1 MQDHA
6 SVIPSAAIPSAVIQ
20 FWFGPME
27 AADSVIAGRQSGLWW
42 GKNEDTDL
50 NIRNRFEPLVQAAG
64 AGKLDEWSASPD
76 GRLALILL
84 LDQFTRNIYRGSP
97 AMYKFDERAR
107 SLCVEGLE
115 TDIDSRL
122 RPIQRVFFY
131 LPLEHSESAD
141 DQARCVELMHGL
153 AREVPQDQ
161 KAVFEDFVGYAE
173 AHRKVVDRFGRFPH
187 RNAILGRESTAE
199 EIDFL
204 KQPGS
209 SF

>member
-6 SVIPSAAIPSAVIQ
+6 SVIQ
-20 FWFGPME
+20 FWFGPLE
-27 AADSVIAGRQSGLWW
+27 ATDSVIAGRQSTLWW
-42 GKNEDTDL
+42 GKDEETDRE
-50 NIRNRFEPLVQAAG
+50 IRNRFEPLVQAAG
-64 AGKLDEWSASPD
+64 AGKLDEWQSSPE
-76 GRLALILL
+76 GWLALVLL
-84 LDQFTRNIYRGSP
+84 LDQFPRNIYRDRP

-115 TDIDSRL
+115 TGIDSHL

-141 DQARCVELMHGL
+141 DQARCVDLMRGL
-153 AREVPQDQ
+153 AREVPEDQ
-161 KAVFEDFVGYAE
+161 KAVFADFVGYAE

-187 RNAILGRESTAE
+187 RNAILGRESTEE

-204 KQPGS
+204 NQPGS